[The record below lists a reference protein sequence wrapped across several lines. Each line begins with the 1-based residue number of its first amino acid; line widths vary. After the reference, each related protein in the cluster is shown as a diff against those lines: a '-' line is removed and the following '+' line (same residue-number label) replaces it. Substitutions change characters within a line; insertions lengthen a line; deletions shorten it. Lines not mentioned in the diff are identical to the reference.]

1 MKKTVIF
8 IIILMI
14 IGASAYFYLKKDN
27 SKADYKTEKVEKGD
41 IQVTVTATGTVNAV
55 VNVQVGTQVSGTISK
70 IFVDYNSLVTK
81 GQLLAQIDP
90 ANFEAQ
96 VAQARANLLN
106 SEAGH
111 KRTQV
116 VLADCVRTLGRNKAL
131 LKRDFV
137 SQSDVDTAQTNADS
151 ASAQVDAAK
160 AQVEQMKAA
169 LKVAET
175 NLGYT
180 RILSPVDG
188 TVISRSVDV
197 GQTVA
202 ASYQTPTLFTIAQD
216 LRKMQIETSVDE
228 ADIGKIKNSQA
239 VEFTIDAYPDM
250 TFKGV
255 VSEVRNSPTTVSNV
269 VTYVVIV
276 NVDNPELKLKP
287 GMTANVTIIIDEKK
301 GVLRVPDSALRFKP
315 SQVSKNSKGKSGSA
329 VWVMDNGRM
338 KRILVKI
345 GISDGSYSEFI
356 SGSLKEGSEV
366 ITESSDSVKAS
377 AKSNDKHMGPP
388 PMM

>member
-1 MKKTVIF
+1 MKKAVIF
-8 IIILMI
+8 VIIVI
-14 IGASAYFYLKKDN
+14 IVGASAYFILKREN
-27 SKADYKTEKVEKGD
+27 SGNNYKTEKVEKGD
-41 IQVTVTATGTVNAV
+41 IQLTVTATGTVNAV
-55 VNVQVGTQVSGTISK
+55 VNVQVGTQVSGTIST
-70 IFVDYNSLVTK
+70 IFVDYNSLVKK

-90 ANFEAQ
+90 ANFESQ
-96 VAQARANLLN
+96 VAQAKANL
-106 SEAGH
+106 SSAEANH
-111 KRTQV
+111 RKTQV
-116 VLADCVRTLGRNKAL
+116 VLADNLRTLARNKAL
-131 LKRDFV
+131 LKKDFV

-188 TVISRSVDV
+188 TVISRNVDV

-216 LRKMQIETSVDE
+216 LREMQIDTNVDE
-228 ADIGKIKNSQA
+228 ADIGKIKNMQS

-269 VTYVVIV
+269 VTYDVIV
-276 NVDNPELKLKP
+276 KVDNLDLKLKP
-287 GMTANVTIIIDEKK
+287 GMTANVTIIVDEKK
-301 GVLRVPDSALRFKP
+301 DVLKVPDSALRFKP
-315 SQVSKNSKGKSGSA
+315 AQTSKNTNGRNGSA
-329 VWVMDNGRM
+329 VWVMDNGKI
-338 KRILVKI
+338 KRIPVRT
-345 GISDGSYSEFI
+345 GISDGSYTEVV
-356 SGSLKEGSEV
+356 SGGIREGNEV
-366 ITESSDSVKAS
+366 ITESADSDKDT
-377 AKSNDKHMGPP
+377 AKSSSRHVGPP
-388 PMM
+388 PMF

>member
-1 MKKTVIF
+1 MQS
-8 IIILMI
+8 LMFR
-14 IGASAYFYLKKDN
+14 SELKC
-27 SKADYKTEKVEKGD
+27 
-41 IQVTVTATGTVNAV
+41 Q
-55 VNVQVGTQVSGTISK
+55 GTINK
-70 IFVDYNSLVTK
+70 IFVDYNSLVRK

-106 SEAGH
+106 AEAGH

-175 NLGYT
+175 NLSYT

-228 ADIGKIKNSQA
+228 ADIGKIKNLQT

-315 SQVSKNSKGKSGSA
+315 SQVQKIQRGK
-329 VWVMDNGRM
+329 VV
-338 KRILVKI
+338 
-345 GISDGSYSEFI
+345 
-356 SGSLKEGSEV
+356 
-366 ITESSDSVKAS
+366 
-377 AKSNDKHMGPP
+377 PP
-388 PMM
+388 CG

>member
-1 MKKTVIF
+1 MKKAVIF
-8 IIILMI
+8 VIIVI
-14 IGASAYFYLKKDN
+14 IVGASAYFILKREN
-27 SKADYKTEKVEKGD
+27 SGNNYKTEKVEKGD
-41 IQVTVTATGTVNAV
+41 IQLTVTATGTVNAV
-55 VNVQVGTQVSGTISK
+55 VNVQVGTQVSGTIST
-70 IFVDYNSLVTK
+70 IFVDYNSLVKK

-90 ANFEAQ
+90 ANFESQ
-96 VAQARANLLN
+96 VAQAKANL
-106 SEAGH
+106 SSAEANH
-111 KRTQV
+111 RKTQV
-116 VLADCVRTLGRNKAL
+116 VLADNLRTLARNKAL
-131 LKRDFV
+131 LKKDFV

-188 TVISRSVDV
+188 TVISRNVDV

-216 LRKMQIETSVDE
+216 LREMQIDTNVDE
-228 ADIGKIKNSQA
+228 ADIGKIKNMQS

-269 VTYVVIV
+269 VTYDVIV
-276 NVDNPELKLKP
+276 KVDNLDLKLKP

-301 GVLRVPDSALRFKP
+301 DVLKVPDSALRFKP
-315 SQVSKNSKGKSGSA
+315 AQTSKNTNGRNGSA
-329 VWVMDNGRM
+329 VWVMDNGKI
-338 KRILVKI
+338 KRIPVRT
-345 GISDGSYSEFI
+345 GISDGSYTEVV
-356 SGSLKEGSEV
+356 SGGIREGNEV
-366 ITESSDSVKAS
+366 ITESADSDKDT
-377 AKSNDKHMGPP
+377 AKSSSRHVGPP
-388 PMM
+388 PMF